1 MRDSLFCEKQ
11 DNIAVESLEP
21 RVRSSTGIST
31 VLLFPFY
38 EPMIKKTWDPRVL
51 YTDLPRGVYNN
62 PYITLGHMS
71 CRTTTAMVCIRLSI
85 QD

>member
-11 DNIAVESLEP
+11 DNTALKSLEP

-38 EPMIKKTWDPRVL
+38 EPMIKKNVE
-51 YTDLPRGVYNN
+51 
-62 PYITLGHMS
+62 S
-71 CRTTTAMVCIRLSI
+71 SSSI
-85 QD
+85 Y

>member
-11 DNIAVESLEP
+11 DNTALKSLEP

-38 EPMIKKTWDPRVL
+38 EPMIKKNVESSS
-51 YTDLPRGVYNN
+51 
-62 PYITLGHMS
+62 YILIFLEEFIITH
-71 CRTTTAMVCIRLSI
+71 T
-85 QD
+85 